1 MLNYSNLS
9 DVEFEYLCQDIM
21 EKKLGIKL
29 RRFAAGP
36 DGGVDIADNATSP
49 KVVVQV
55 KYYINSTPAQLKSAL
70 KKELPKVKRLA
81 PQQYYVCCSKA
92 LSPEAIAQVYELF
105 SEYMDSDEN
114 IVTINEIETFL
125 NEHDNSEILEKH
137 FKLWIESTGA
147 LQRLFDGD
155 IIVDSEVLIADA
167 NEDLRLFV
175 RTSAFNKA
183 KKLLDDNKILFIVGD
198 PGVGKSMTSKM
209 LVLSYFAN
217 GYRVR
222 VTSNTS
228 DFASLK
234 RSLSRDPT
242 VKEIILVDDCFGQAY
257 FDLKENQNTDL
268 LSLIKY
274 IYISKNKLL
283 ILNSRITIFQEA
295 KERKR
300 ELVKAI
306 EGDKFGVYILNMSE
320 LSDYDKARVLYN
332 HLYASEIDDERFA
345 EIKKE
350 RRYRKIISH
359 RNYNPRIIEYVCTPK
374 RYLKTQPKEYYT
386 FIERNLENPREVWK
400 DEYENRLQTVDRIL
414 LLTVFSLSDYN
425 SKEELVKTCFNFW
438 IKKER
443 GIDQTVNQYEAA
455 LLRLLDAFLRI
466 VDVRGQRMIGAAN
479 PSINDYLGWR
489 MTNNPAERKF
499 VLDNACSIQQYC
511 KLLSEQELLDFAEE
525 LIRSGTANSD
535 LFTDMNQRNAFIAW
549 CIGQRGL
556 KDARYQKEIWEYI
569 SNPCSLLIGFS
580 VYAEIIGILESL
592 MTPSLID
599 FYQLTSA
606 FDIFDIINLEQVLE
620 SQELEEVVR
629 IASCLSPLFTD
640 ENRVVFIQCVSAA
653 VQEAIDA
660 FCDNVD
666 ASDYDPDI
674 SVAVRAAKYE
684 DYFEVDE
691 AYAVQLIEEDVEQK
705 ATEEISEMLAQLPQ
719 DIRDVK
725 KYLEEVKIDVLGADE
740 MVEAFLSSEYEDFEY
755 EDEFLSCGADEIDLM
770 FER

>member
-21 EKKLGIKL
+21 EKKLGVKL
-29 RRFAAGP
+29 HRFAAGA
-36 DGGVDIADNATSP
+36 DGGVDIADSAVRP

-55 KYYINSTPAQLKSAL
+55 KHYINSTPAQLKSAL

-105 SEYMDSDEN
+105 SEYMDSYEN
-114 IVTINEIETFL
+114 IVTINEIEAFL

-155 IIVDSEVLIADA
+155 IFVDSEVLIADA

-175 RTSAFNKA
+175 HTSAFNKA

-234 RSLSRDPT
+234 RSLSRDAT

-274 IYISKNKLL
+274 IYVSKNKLL

-306 EGDKFGVYILNMSE
+306 EGEKFGVYILNMSE

-332 HLYASEIDDERFA
+332 HLYASEIDNERFA

-374 RYLKTQPKEYYT
+374 RYLKTQP
-386 FIERNLENPREVWK
+386 
-400 DEYENRLQTVDRIL
+400 
-414 LLTVFSLSDYN
+414 
-425 SKEELVKTCFNFW
+425 
-438 IKKER
+438 
-443 GIDQTVNQYEAA
+443 
-455 LLRLLDAFLRI
+455 
-466 VDVRGQRMIGAAN
+466 
-479 PSINDYLGWR
+479 
-489 MTNNPAERKF
+489 
-499 VLDNACSIQQYC
+499 
-511 KLLSEQELLDFAEE
+511 
-525 LIRSGTANSD
+525 
-535 LFTDMNQRNAFIAW
+535 
-549 CIGQRGL
+549 
-556 KDARYQKEIWEYI
+556 
-569 SNPCSLLIGFS
+569 
-580 VYAEIIGILESL
+580 
-592 MTPSLID
+592 
-599 FYQLTSA
+599 
-606 FDIFDIINLEQVLE
+606 
-620 SQELEEVVR
+620 
-629 IASCLSPLFTD
+629 
-640 ENRVVFIQCVSAA
+640 
-653 VQEAIDA
+653 
-660 FCDNVD
+660 
-666 ASDYDPDI
+666 
-674 SVAVRAAKYE
+674 
-684 DYFEVDE
+684 
-691 AYAVQLIEEDVEQK
+691 
-705 ATEEISEMLAQLPQ
+705 
-719 DIRDVK
+719 
-725 KYLEEVKIDVLGADE
+725 
-740 MVEAFLSSEYEDFEY
+740 
-755 EDEFLSCGADEIDLM
+755 
-770 FER
+770 